1 MAEAGG
7 PVTIHTILQILRR
20 RDLEGRRHFH
30 SRMIEDTRAA
40 AMEWLRRLPL
50 LVGFIGLYV
59 ALDAASFIHPLHGL
73 NITPWNPAPALGL
86 VLVVRLGRIAW
97 LPLTIAVVVA
107 ELAMRRGGLPTWQ
120 ALVPAL
126 VLAGGYFLLGRVLA
140 RRLAAASLLNV
151 RRTLFAWWWR
161 VAVGTLLISVVYLFA
176 LRVVGLLPP
185 ARWWIGL
192 LRFWVGDGV
201 GISIM
206 MPLLWWLS
214 SPRARGLLRSTV
226 ARPESLGYL
235 LLASL
240 TLWIAFGFGGHNG
253 FKLFYLLFLPVVWA
267 AARQGMAGAIVC
279 AAFVQIGV
287 IVAMRFLHYNAVS
300 VAELQILAMA
310 IAMVGFFVAAAVD
323 EQRRTGQD
331 LRQSLRL
338 AAAGEMAAAL
348 THELHHPLTALSA
361 YAGACEQLLERGE
374 VGERLHSAIRCVV
387 RESART
393 SEVVHRLQG
402 FFRSGSPELE
412 SVSLGELVD
421 SAAAPYRLR
430 AERSGIRLRIATM
443 PDLTLRVDRLQVE
456 VVLRS
461 LLGFAFDAV
470 SDSPRQPRRIWVA
483 AWKDGHDRVCLRIED
498 SGSGLTPDQVL
509 HLFEPIAPSGSGKRQ
524 SGLAISR
531 AIVHSHGGRLWAET
545 SNHGVLKCELPIE
558 RHAAAAPVPRNDI
571 APAVS

>member
-1 MAEAGG
+1 
-7 PVTIHTILQILRR
+7 
-20 RDLEGRRHFH
+20 
-30 SRMIEDTRAA
+30 MIDRTRAA
-40 AMEWLRRLPL
+40 AVEWLRRLPL

-59 ALDAASFIHPLHGL
+59 ALDVASFIHPLHGL

-97 LPLTIAVVVA
+97 LPLTIAVVAA
-107 ELAMRRGGLPTWQ
+107 ELVMRRSGLPSWQ
-120 ALVPAL
+120 TLAPAL
-126 VLAGGYFLLGRVLA
+126 VLAGGYFLLGRMLA
-140 RRLAAASLLNV
+140 RRLAAGSLLND
-151 RRTLFAWWWR
+151 RRILFAWWWR
-161 VAVGTLLISVVYLFA
+161 VAVGTFLISVVYLFA
-176 LRVVGLLPP
+176 LRVVGLLPS
-185 ARWWIGL
+185 ARWWVGL

-206 MPLLWWLS
+206 MPLLWWLT
-214 SPRARGLLRSTV
+214 SPRARGILRATV

-240 TLWIAFGFGGHNG
+240 TLWVAFGLGGQNG

-279 AAFVQIGV
+279 AAFVQVGI
-287 IVAMRFLHYNAVS
+287 IVAIRGLGYNAVS

-310 IAMVGFFVAAAVD
+310 IALVGFFVAAAVD
-323 EQRRTGQD
+323 ELRRTGQE

-338 AAAGEMAAAL
+338 AAAGEMAATL

-374 VGERLHSAIRCVV
+374 VGERLHSAIRCVL

-393 SEVVHRLQG
+393 SEVVHRLQD

-412 SVSLGELVD
+412 RVTLEELVE

-443 PDLTLRVDRLQVE
+443 PELLLRVDRLQIE

-470 SDSPRQPRRIWVA
+470 SDSPRQPRRVWLA

-524 SGLAISR
+524 TGLAISR
-531 AIVHSHGGRLWAET
+531 AIVHSHGGRLWAEAA
-545 SNHGVLKCELPIE
+545 NHGVLKCELPVE
-558 RHAAAAPVPRNDI
+558 RQAEAPVPEPL
-571 APAVS
+571 PAAAS

>member
-1 MAEAGG
+1 
-7 PVTIHTILQILRR
+7 
-20 RDLEGRRHFH
+20 
-30 SRMIEDTRAA
+30 MIDDTRAA

-107 ELAMRRGGLPTWQ
+107 ELVMRRGGLPTWQ

-126 VLAGGYFLLGRVLA
+126 VLAGGYFLLGRLLA
-140 RRLAAASLLNV
+140 RRLAAASLLND

-161 VAVGTLLISVVYLFA
+161 VAVGTFLISVVYLFA

-206 MPLLWWLS
+206 MPLMWWLT

-240 TLWIAFGFGGHNG
+240 TLWVAFGLGGHNG

-279 AAFVQIGV
+279 AAFVQVGI
-287 IVAMRFLHYNAVS
+287 IVAMRLLHYNAVS

-323 EQRRTGQD
+323 EQRRTGQE

-338 AAAGEMAAAL
+338 AAAGEMAATL

-524 SGLAISR
+524 AGLAISR

-558 RHAAAAPVPRNDI
+558 RHTVAPAPVAPNEA

>member
-1 MAEAGG
+1 MAESATGD
-7 PVTIHTILQILRR
+7 LQ
-20 RDLEGRRHFH
+20 
-30 SRMIEDTRAA
+30 
-40 AMEWLRRLPL
+40 
-50 LVGFIGLYV
+50 
-59 ALDAASFIHPLHGL
+59 
-73 NITPWNPAPALGL
+73 
-86 VLVVRLGRIAW
+86 
-97 LPLTIAVVVA
+97 
-107 ELAMRRGGLPTWQ
+107 
-120 ALVPAL
+120 
-126 VLAGGYFLLGRVLA
+126 
-140 RRLAAASLLNV
+140 
-151 RRTLFAWWWR
+151 
-161 VAVGTLLISVVYLFA
+161 
-176 LRVVGLLPP
+176 
-185 ARWWIGL
+185 
-192 LRFWVGDGV
+192 V
-201 GISIM
+201 GI
-206 MPLLWWLS
+206 
-214 SPRARGLLRSTV
+214 
-226 ARPESLGYL
+226 
-235 LLASL
+235 
-240 TLWIAFGFGGHNG
+240 
-253 FKLFYLLFLPVVWA
+253 
-267 AARQGMAGAIVC
+267 
-279 AAFVQIGV
+279 
-287 IVAMRFLHYNAVS
+287 IVAMRLLHYNAVS

-323 EQRRTGQD
+323 EQRRTGQE

-338 AAAGEMAAAL
+338 AAAGEMAATL

-524 SGLAISR
+524 AGLAISR

-558 RHAAAAPVPRNDI
+558 RHTVAPAPVTPNEA

>member
-1 MAEAGG
+1 
-7 PVTIHTILQILRR
+7 
-20 RDLEGRRHFH
+20 
-30 SRMIEDTRAA
+30 MIDRTRAA
-40 AMEWLRRLPL
+40 AVEWLRRLPL

-59 ALDAASFIHPLHGL
+59 ALDVASFIHPLHGL

-97 LPLTIAVVVA
+97 LPLTIAVVAA
-107 ELAMRRGGLPTWQ
+107 ELVMRRSGLPSWQ
-120 ALVPAL
+120 TLAPAL
-126 VLAGGYFLLGRVLA
+126 VLAGGYFLLGRMLA
-140 RRLAAASLLNV
+140 RRLAAGSLLND
-151 RRTLFAWWWR
+151 RRILFAWWWR
-161 VAVGTLLISVVYLFA
+161 VAVGTFLISVVYLFA
-176 LRVVGLLPP
+176 LRVVGLLPS
-185 ARWWIGL
+185 ARWWVGL

-206 MPLLWWLS
+206 MPLLWWLT
-214 SPRARGLLRSTV
+214 SPRARGILRATV

-240 TLWIAFGFGGHNG
+240 TLWVAFGLGGQNG

-279 AAFVQIGV
+279 AAFVQVGI
-287 IVAMRFLHYNAVS
+287 IVAIRGLGYNAVS

-310 IAMVGFFVAAAVD
+310 IALVGFFVAAAVD
-323 EQRRTGQD
+323 ELRRTGQE

-338 AAAGEMAAAL
+338 AAAGEMAATL

-374 VGERLHSAIRCVV
+374 VGERLHSAIRCVL

-393 SEVVHRLQG
+393 SEVVHRLQD

-412 SVSLGELVD
+412 RVTLEELVE

-443 PDLTLRVDRLQVE
+443 PELLLRVDRLQIE

-470 SDSPRQPRRIWVA
+470 SDSPRQPRRVWLA
-483 AWKDGHDRVCLRIED
+483 AWKDGNDRVCLRIED
-498 SGSGLTPDQVL
+498 SGSGLSPDQVL
-509 HLFEPIAPSGSGKRQ
+509 RLFEPIAPSGSGKRQ
-524 SGLAISR
+524 TGLAISR
-531 AIVHSHGGRLWAET
+531 AIVHSHGGRLWAEAA
-545 SNHGVLKCELPIE
+545 NHGVLKCELPVE
-558 RHAAAAPVPRNDI
+558 RQAEAPVPEPL
-571 APAVS
+571 PAAAS

>member
-1 MAEAGG
+1 
-7 PVTIHTILQILRR
+7 
-20 RDLEGRRHFH
+20 
-30 SRMIEDTRAA
+30 MIDRTRAA
-40 AMEWLRRLPL
+40 AVEWLRRLPL

-59 ALDAASFIHPLHGL
+59 ALDVASFIHPLHGL

-97 LPLTIAVVVA
+97 LPLTIAVVAA
-107 ELAMRRGGLPTWQ
+107 ELVMRRSGLPSWQ
-120 ALVPAL
+120 TLAPAL

-140 RRLAAASLLNV
+140 RRLAAGSLLND
-151 RRTLFAWWWR
+151 RRILFAWWWR
-161 VAVGTLLISVVYLFA
+161 VAVGTFLISVVYLFA
-176 LRVVGLLPP
+176 LRVVGLLPS
-185 ARWWIGL
+185 ARWWVGL

-206 MPLLWWLS
+206 MPLLWWLT
-214 SPRARGLLRSTV
+214 SPRARGILRATV

-240 TLWIAFGFGGHNG
+240 TLWVAFGLGGQNG

-279 AAFVQIGV
+279 AAFVQVGI
-287 IVAMRFLHYNAVS
+287 IVAIRGLGYNAVS

-310 IAMVGFFVAAAVD
+310 IALVGFFVAAAVD
-323 EQRRTGQD
+323 ELRRTGQE

-338 AAAGEMAAAL
+338 AAAGEMAATL

-374 VGERLHSAIRCVV
+374 VGERLHSAIRCVL

-393 SEVVHRLQG
+393 SEVVHRLQD

-412 SVSLGELVD
+412 RVTLEELVE

-443 PDLTLRVDRLQVE
+443 PELLLRVDRLQIE

-524 SGLAISR
+524 TGLAISR
-531 AIVHSHGGRLWAET
+531 AIVHSHGGRLWAEAA
-545 SNHGVLKCELPIE
+545 NHGVLKCELPVE
-558 RHAAAAPVPRNDI
+558 RQAEAPVPEPL
-571 APAVS
+571 PAAAS

>member
-1 MAEAGG
+1 
-7 PVTIHTILQILRR
+7 
-20 RDLEGRRHFH
+20 
-30 SRMIEDTRAA
+30 MIDDTRAA

-126 VLAGGYFLLGRVLA
+126 VLAGGYFLLGRMLA
-140 RRLAAASLLNV
+140 RRLAAASLLND

-161 VAVGTLLISVVYLFA
+161 VAVGTFLISVVYLFA

-185 ARWWIGL
+185 ARWWVGL

-235 LLASL
+235 LLACL

-558 RHAAAAPVPRNDI
+558 RHAATAAQVARNDI